1 MEFKVFA
8 KKLKN
13 VIGGKSNTKLF
24 TKTIFETMMNE
35 SGPELLASIS
45 LETFKSY
52 FNGNTSISKVS
63 ALILAN
69 LNEGDEFSSY
79 LEDFGETTAQLL
91 ADEFKNDIPDI
102 NSVNAS
108 LKITDLF
115 LEILRGAAG
124 KEKSTPKSA
133 DKPPHDILEEK
144 ILASGQSVA
153 NAWGNTV
160 SNLVNGLDG
169 NSTAVTTSVQIPE
182 EQVDESPYS
191 SEDELLLEEF
201 TADYDEIMVT
211 LIEENYAAS
220 LIDMTLPCKIKD
232 LYETKWMSKA
242 DTFADP
248 SLKSYVFGL
257 LGELN
262 NISNSFLV
270 SGSAA
275 PFLGRSR
282 TKIRNLYVKLHPDQ
296 FAGAFPYDAFI
307 DDWDDGEYY

>member
-35 SGPELLASIS
+35 SGSELLADTS

-52 FNGNTSISKVS
+52 FNGNTSISKVA

-69 LNEGDEFSSY
+69 LNENDEFSSY
-79 LEDFGETTAQLL
+79 LEGFGETTAQLL
-91 ADEFKNDIPDI
+91 ADEFKNDIPNI

-115 LEILRGAAG
+115 LEILSEAAG

-133 DKPPHDILEEK
+133 DKTPHDILEEK
-144 ILASGQSVA
+144 ILASGQAVT
-153 NAWGNTV
+153 NVWGNAV

-169 NSTAVTTSVQIPE
+169 TSTTGATNVQLPE

-201 TADYDEIMVT
+201 TSDYDEIMVT
-211 LIEENYAAS
+211 LIGENYVAS

-262 NISNSFLV
+262 NISNSFLA
-270 SGSAA
+270 SDSAT
-275 PFLGRSR
+275 PFLGSSR
-282 TKIRNLYVKLHPDQ
+282 TKICNLYVKLHPDQ
-296 FAGAFPYDAFI
+296 FAGTFPYDAFV